1 MNKTQKKTVTFS
13 LSKNELLSAISDYIL
28 LETGELHTDLSYVCM
43 NSDGTVVVSKT
54 YSEEEKKKETESS
67 VEFIEDPDE
76 NHESR
81 VENDTMNNCGV
92 TPGVM
97 SYIKKHITSR

>member
-13 LSKNELLSAISDYIL
+13 LSKNELLEAISDYIL
-28 LETGELHTDLSYVCM
+28 LETGELHTGFSYVCM

-54 YSEEEKKKETESS
+54 YNEEEKKKEMESS
-67 VEFIEDPDE
+67 VEFIEDSGE

-81 VENDTMNNCGV
+81 VENDTMNSCGV
-92 TPGVM
+92 TPGIM